1 MRKQR
6 NILIGVAAC
15 ILLFVLFGQNAFCC
29 WNTYEFE
36 CDDGCSNLTP
46 AQQQEHGY
54 ASFFM
59 DGLGGWNCFCHP
71 YDPVYTSCEEE
82 VIGECRDYYYC
93 SQEDCEGT
101 CVYQATVDKQR
112 CLVTN

>member
-29 WNTYEFE
+29 WNTTEYE
-36 CDDGCSNLTP
+36 CDDNCFYLTP
-46 AQQQEHGY
+46 DLQQEYGY
-54 ASFFM
+54 ASILFH
-59 DGLGGWNCFCHP
+59 GLGGWHCYCHTNN
-71 YDPVYTSCEEE
+71 PVYTSCEEE
-82 VIGECRDYYYC
+82 VIGDCADRYHC

-101 CVYQATVDKQR
+101 CVYQYTVDKDR
-112 CLVTN
+112 CLVEE